1 MEKQQEEFAL
11 LLAEKTIR
19 NKMHALLDLNS
30 INEVFPPNAQG
41 AYSMINSGEY
51 KLDYVFISFDYE
63 DFEKLIYELKKLN
76 NVNSLK
82 KLPHI
87 ALIGIYDKSKHTEE
101 RVDESKNLG
110 LDFFIEKSSLNVK
123 SVSDV
128 VLKSKEARNINMSS
142 DDKKKERYTFLR
154 NLGSGEF
161 GVVDLYKDNETN
173 KYVAVKKISL
183 EGMSQAGKNKV
194 KQEVDYMNTVKTPT
208 IIEFYSSTVEND
220 VRYIYLEFAKDGN
233 LEQKIRDYKLKGDS
247 FKFETII
254 DWLIEILIA
263 IFSLN
268 KNSMMHRDIKSEN
281 MLLTEDG
288 ICKLS
293 DLGISRVVDE
303 QEKTLCGTP
312 YYVSPEIAS
321 GLDYDYNSDIWSLGI
336 VLYEIITGIKPFDK
350 PNPSELYQSIINDD
364 YKPLP
369 ADTDSRLVFLVNF
382 MLRKNPQ
389 KRASLED
396 LLKQDFI
403 YTRMIE
409 LIEKLDWKDKIPYV
423 DDLINYGKKLEISYE
438 YTKLLSED
446 DKQSIRNLI
455 KIFDGCTYTPYKKSL
470 LSAKINNAV
479 NGDSIYNSLVD
490 NLEEL
495 NISNNKSNK
504 KQNENETEEE
514 INYLNS
520 LLDKGLLIPVSDIG
534 DGFQESANDY
544 YVFSFD
550 DVYNETNINNFRIL
564 KHLKA
569 PSNTDLISLS
579 NYVLSEGIIIFDKI
593 TNDNSN
599 KADIFTLDSHL
610 NFICGIS
617 LFSEFNLMDLN
628 SEERVITLLNV
639 YQIMLVHNLLNIY
652 NEKNKSNGEGLLS
665 YFKNKIAINYAF
677 KDTILSN
684 LEIKHVVFRN
694 NKKPPNN
701 YVRLASSG
709 DFKTLILPEYNDL
722 RPILMLYDLND
733 ENLNDCRFKLQIFEK
748 KDFDNQLNEIV
759 VNFITYFVS
768 FSEDSII
775 IPSFISQYIPDFGT
789 QVDFIKYIY
798 KIYIANNKKHTIFKV
813 KTLKEH
819 EFDFLS
825 NISLL
830 LRKINSKQ
838 ISIVIG
844 D

>member
-1 MEKQQEEFAL
+1 MDKNQEEFAL

-30 INEVFPPNAQG
+30 INEVFPPNAEG
-41 AYSMINSGEY
+41 AYTMINSGEY

-87 ALIGIYDKSKHTEE
+87 ALIGIYDKSKHLEE
-101 RVDESKNLG
+101 RVEEAKNLG
-110 LDFFIEKSSLNVK
+110 LEFFIEKSSLNIK
-123 SVSDV
+123 SISDI
-128 VLKSKEARNINMSS
+128 VLKSKEARTNKMSS
-142 DDKKKERYTFLR
+142 EDKKKERYTYLR

-194 KQEVDYMNTVKTPT
+194 KQEVDYMNSVKTPT

-220 VRYIYLEFAKDGN
+220 VRYIYLEFAKEGT
-233 LEQKIRDYKLKGDS
+233 LEQRIRDYKLKGES
-247 FKFETII
+247 FKFETLL

-268 KNSMMHRDIKSEN
+268 KNNMMHRDIKSEN

-293 DLGISRVVDE
+293 DLGISRIVDE
-303 QEKTLCGTP
+303 QQKTLCGTP

-364 YKPLP
+364 YKSLP
-369 ADTDSRLVFLVNF
+369 VDTDSRLVFLVNF
-382 MLRKNPQ
+382 MLKKNPQ
-389 KRASLED
+389 KRASLVD
-396 LLKQDFI
+396 LLKQEFI
-403 YTRMIE
+403 YNRMIL
-409 LIEKLDWKDKIPYV
+409 LIEKFNWKDKIPNV
-423 DDLINYGKKLEISYE
+423 DDLLSYGKKLEISYD
-438 YTKLLSED
+438 YFKLLSED
-446 DKQSIRNLI
+446 DKQSIKNVI
-455 KIFDGCTYTPYKKSL
+455 KIFDECTYTPFKKSL
-470 LSAKINNAV
+470 LSAKIINAV
-479 NGDSIYNSLVD
+479 NGDSIYNSLID
-490 NLEEL
+490 NLAEF
-495 NISNNKSNK
+495 NITKIKPNINQS
-504 KQNENETEEE
+504 ENDEEE
-514 INYLNS
+514 IDYLNT
-520 LLDKGLLIPVSDIG
+520 LLEKGLLIPLSDIG
-534 DGFQESANDY
+534 DGFKETANHY

-550 DVYNETNINNFRIL
+550 DIYNEMNVSNFRIL
-564 KHLKA
+564 KNLKA
-569 PSNTDLISLS
+569 SANMDLLSLS
-579 NYVLSEGIIIFDKI
+579 IFVLSEGISIFDKI
-593 TNDNSN
+593 TNDNNN
-599 KADIFTLDSHL
+599 KSDILSLDSHL
-610 NFICGIS
+610 NFICAIS
-617 LFSEFNLMDLN
+617 LFADFKIMDL
-628 SEERVITLLNV
+628 SVEERVITLLNV
-639 YQIMLVHNLLNIY
+639 YQIMLIHNLLNIY
-652 NEKNKSNGEGLLS
+652 NEKNKSNGDGLLS
-665 YFKNKIAINYAF
+665 YFKNKVAINYAF
-677 KDTILSN
+677 KDIILSN
-684 LEIKHVVFRN
+684 LDIKHVVLRN

-701 YVRLASSG
+701 YVRLASTG

-722 RPILMLYDLND
+722 RPILMLYDLNE
-733 ENLNDCRFKLQIFEK
+733 ENLNDCRFKFQIFDK

-789 QVDFIKYIY
+789 QVDFIKHIY

-813 KTLKEH
+813 KTPKEH

>member
-1 MEKQQEEFAL
+1 MEKQQEEYAL

-30 INEVFPPNAQG
+30 INEVFPPNIQG

-51 KLDYVFISFDYE
+51 KFDYIFISFDYE
-63 DFEKLIYELKKLN
+63 DFEKLLYELKKLN

-87 ALIGIYDKSKHTEE
+87 SVIGIYDKAKHQEE
-101 RVDESKNLG
+101 RVEEAKKQG
-110 LDFFIEKSSLNVK
+110 LEYSIEKSTLNVK
-123 SVSDV
+123 SLSEII
-128 VLKSKEARNINMSS
+128 LKSKEARIKNMSAE
-142 DDKKKERYTFLR
+142 DKKKERYTCIK

-161 GVVDLYKDNETN
+161 GVVDLYKDNELD
-173 KYVAVKKISL
+173 KYVAVKKINL

-194 KQEVDYMNTVKTPT
+194 KQEVDYMNSVKTPT
-208 IIEFYSSTVEND
+208 IIVFYSSTVEND
-220 VRYIYLEFAKDGN
+220 VRYIYLEFAKDGT
-233 LEQKIRDYKLKGDS
+233 LESKIRDYKLKGES
-247 FKFETII
+247 FKFETVL

-268 KNSMMHRDIKSEN
+268 KNNMMHRDIKSEN

-303 QEKTLCGTP
+303 QQKTLCGTP

-336 VLYEIITGIKPFDK
+336 VLYEIITGLKPFDK

-364 YKPLP
+364 YKSLP
-369 ADTDSRLVFLVNF
+369 TDTDPRLVFLVNF

-389 KRASLED
+389 KRATLDD
-396 LLKQDFI
+396 LLIQDFI
-403 YTRMIE
+403 FIRMME
-409 LIEKLDWKDKIPYV
+409 LIEKYNWKNKIPYIE
-423 DDLINYGKKLEISYE
+423 DLFAYKKKLVISHE
-438 YTKLLSED
+438 YIRLVSED
-446 DKQSIRNLI
+446 DKQSIKNVI

-470 LSAKINNAV
+470 LSTKIVNSVNA
-479 NGDSIYNSLVD
+479 DSIYNSLID

-495 NISNNKSNK
+495 SISKNKTNNKIKSDSGDD
-504 KQNENETEEE
+504 E

-520 LLDKGLLIPVSDIG
+520 LIEKGLLIPVSDIG
-534 DGFQESANDY
+534 GSFEEVSNQY
-544 YVFSFD
+544 YIFSFD
-550 DVYNETNINNFRIL
+550 DIYNEKNINNFKI
-564 KHLKA
+564 
-569 PSNTDLISLS
+569 LS
-579 NYVLSEGIIIFDKI
+579 NLKGPNNMNLVTLSQYVLAEGIILFEKI
-593 TNDNSN
+593 MNDNNN
-599 KADIFTLDSHL
+599 KSDLLTLDCHL
-610 NFICGIS
+610 NFICGIA
-617 LFSEFNLMDLN
+617 LFADYKILDLTI
-628 SEERVITLLNV
+628 EERVVALLNV
-639 YQIMLVHNLLNIY
+639 YQIMLIHNLLNIY
-652 NEKNKSNGEGLLS
+652 NEKNKINGEGLLS
-665 YFKNKIAINYAF
+665 YFKNKIAINYEF
-677 KDTILSN
+677 GDTILSN
-684 LEIKHVVFRN
+684 LEIKHVIFRN

-701 YVRLASSG
+701 YVRLASTN
-709 DFKTLILPEYNDL
+709 DFKTQILPEYNDL

-733 ENLNDCRFKLQIFEK
+733 ENLSDCRFKFQIFES
-748 KDFDNQLNEIV
+748 KDYDNQLNEIV
-759 VNFITYFVS
+759 VNFITFFVS

-789 QVDFIKYIY
+789 QVDFIKHIY
-798 KIYIANNKKHTIFKV
+798 KIYIANSKKHAIFKV
-813 KTLKEH
+813 KTPKEH
-819 EFDFLS
+819 DFDFLS

-830 LRKINSKQ
+830 VRKINSKQ

>member
-1 MEKQQEEFAL
+1 MEKQQEEYAL

-30 INEVFPPNAQG
+30 INEVFPPNAEG
-41 AYSMINSGEY
+41 AYTMINSGEY
-51 KLDYVFISFDYE
+51 KLDYVFISFDYD

-87 ALIGIYDKSKHTEE
+87 ALIGIYDKAKHSEE
-101 RVDESKNLG
+101 RVDESKKFG
-110 LDFFIEKSSLNVK
+110 LEYFIEKGTLNVK
-123 SVSDV
+123 SVSDI
-128 VLKSKEARNINMSS
+128 VLKSKEARSLSMSS
-142 DDKKKERYTFLR
+142 EDKKKERYTFLR

-194 KQEVDYMNTVKTPT
+194 KQEVDYMNSVKTPT

-220 VRYIYLEFAKDGN
+220 VRYIYLEFAKEGT

-254 DWLIEILIA
+254 DWFIEILIA

-268 KNSMMHRDIKSEN
+268 KNNMMHRDIKSEN
-281 MLLTEDG
+281 MLLTEEG

-293 DLGISRVVDE
+293 DLGISRIVDE
-303 QEKTLCGTP
+303 QQKTLCGTP
-312 YYVSPEIAS
+312 YYVSSEIAS

-369 ADTDSRLVFLVNF
+369 ADTDPRFAFLVNF

-389 KRASLED
+389 KRASLDD

-403 YTRMIE
+403 FNRMIQ
-409 LIEKLDWKDKIPYV
+409 LIEKFNWKDKIPYV
-423 DDLINYGKKLEISYE
+423 NDLLSYGKKLEASHE
-438 YTKLLSED
+438 YIKLLSED
-446 DKQSIRNLI
+446 DKQSMKNVI

-470 LSAKINNAV
+470 LSAKIVNTV

-495 NISNNKSNK
+495 NISAKTKAKSQSNNDG
-504 KQNENETEEE
+504 EEE
-514 INYLNS
+514 INYLNF
-520 LLDKGLLIPVSDIG
+520 LIQKGLLIPVSDIS
-534 DGFQESANDY
+534 DGFQESTNQY

-550 DVYNETNINNFRIL
+550 DVHNDLNINNFRIL
-564 KHLKA
+564 KDLKA
-569 PSNTDLISLS
+569 PEHMDLVSLS
-579 NYVLSEGIIIFDKI
+579 QYVLTEGITIFDKI

-599 KADIFTLDSHL
+599 KTDILTLDSHF
-610 NFICGIS
+610 NFITGIS
-617 LFSEFNLMDLN
+617 LFADFKIIDL
-628 SEERVITLLNV
+628 SLEERVSALLNV
-639 YQIMLVHNLLNIY
+639 YQIMLIHNLLNIY
-652 NEKNKSNGEGLLS
+652 NEKNKSNGDGLLS
-665 YFKNKIAINYAF
+665 YFKNKVAINYAF
-677 KDTILSN
+677 KDTVLSN

-701 YVRLASSG
+701 YVRLASTG

-722 RPILMLYDLND
+722 RSILMLYDLND
-733 ENLNDCRFKLQIFEK
+733 ENLNDCRFKFQIFEK

-768 FSEDSII
+768 YSEDSIV

-789 QVDFIKYIY
+789 QVDLIKHIY
-798 KIYIANNKKHTIFKV
+798 KIYIANNKKHAIFKV
-813 KTLKEH
+813 KTPKEH
-819 EFDFLS
+819 DFDFLS